1 MYYLYFSMSIFYI
14 LFNIPEKFSLKII
27 DLKLYL
33 TQIDLRRSDYFK
45 ECISNI
51 ELSSDPSHHIDN
63 CVLWISVIFGE
74 NKKAVTSHATAS
86 DDLF

>member
-14 LFNIPEKFSLKII
+14 LFNIPEKISLKII

-51 ELSSDPSHHIDN
+51 ELSSDPSHHSDN
-63 CVLWISVIFGE
+63 CVLWISVIFEE

>member
-14 LFNIPEKFSLKII
+14 LFNLPERLSLKII
-27 DLKLYL
+27 DIEHCL
-33 TQIDLRRSDYFK
+33 TQIDLRGRDYFK
-45 ECISNI
+45 ECTRNL
-51 ELSSDPSHHIDN
+51 ELSSDPSHHSDN
-63 CVLWISVIFGE
+63 CVLWISVIFEE